1 MIFYRTLYKPEFC
14 QMLIDHMAQGF
25 SFRSFGAVVECGRST
40 LYDWVNEYEDFKNAK
55 KIGEEKALQYYE
67 NLLKRKQEGDKDI
80 DTACILFPLKTRFYD
95 VYGDKSKL
103 QIETKRSVEDLVL
116 EAKKAT
122 KKIAKEAIEEI
133 EYKEKKDD

>member
-1 MIFYRTLYKPEFC
+1 MIIETVYKSEYC
-14 QMLIDHMAQGF
+14 QMLIDHMSEGF
-25 SFRSFGAVVECGRST
+25 SFRSFGAVVECGRAT
-40 LYDWVNEYEDFKNAK
+40 LYRWADAHPEFARAK
-55 KIGEEKALQYYE
+55 QIGEEKALQYYE

-80 DTACILFPLKTRFYD
+80 DTACILFPLKTRFYE

-103 QIETKRSVEDLVL
+103 QIETKKSVEDLVI

-122 KKIAKEAIEEI
+122 KKINKEVIEEI